1 MNEVA
6 LFGEKTVT
14 SDYEVSE
21 IKVSENNGVQTISA
35 RDLHERLESNERFSK
50 WWERFASYGFVENV
64 DFMRGRTKKYAP
76 KNQYTSKMQE
86 VELDDY
92 AITIEMA
99 KQICMLQRSEK
110 GRQYREYFLRLE
122 MAWNTPEAV
131 MARALQVAN
140 RTLENARKQIAD
152 MKPKADFY
160 DAVTQSNDTI
170 DMKEVAKT
178 LNIKGLGR
186 NNLFEFLR
194 EKKILDK
201 NNLPYQ
207 SYVNQGYFKVVESH
221 YEYPQGCINVN
232 QKTVVFQKG
241 LDFIRRT
248 IKKECK

>member
-99 KQICMLQRSEK
+99 
-110 GRQYREYFLRLE
+110 
-122 MAWNTPEAV
+122 WNTPEAV

-207 SYVNQGYFKVVESH
+207 SYVNQGYFKVVENH

-232 QKTVVFQKG
+232 LKTVVFQKG

-248 IKKECK
+248 IEKEYK